1 MRGEVRKMIHK
12 NYVEISNEMVKHVDK
27 MYGLINQY
35 AKENG
40 IKLAY
45 DDRAEVLVEALATY
59 IVESGGNKDENGA
72 GVGKSN

>member
-1 MRGEVRKMIHK
+1 MGIHK
-12 NYVEISNEMVKHVDK
+12 NYVEISDEMAKHVDK

-35 AKENG
+35 AKKNG

-59 IVESGGNKDENGA
+59 IVESGDRK
-72 GVGKSN
+72 